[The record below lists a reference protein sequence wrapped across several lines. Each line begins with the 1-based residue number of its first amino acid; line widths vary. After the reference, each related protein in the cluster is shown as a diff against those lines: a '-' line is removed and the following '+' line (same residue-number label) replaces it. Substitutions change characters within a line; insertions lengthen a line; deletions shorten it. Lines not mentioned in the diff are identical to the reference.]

1 MSIGK
6 LLQALAKQ
14 AMARA
19 FSQCFQAQ
27 GTAGDGVAGDGVA
40 GDGQRVRS
48 TVETAQQAG
57 QTFVSGVSLSAQGTG
72 LRVALQDYTD
82 KKTGELALLR
92 PLLADFH
99 ADFQDRGVGL
109 PLDALQGPKKQPP
122 PA

>member
-27 GTAGDGVAGDGVA
+27 VTAGDGVA

-122 PA
+122 PS

>member
-57 QTFVSGVSLSAQGTG
+57 QTLVSGVSLSAQGTG

-99 ADFQDRGVGL
+99 ADFQNRGVGL

>member
-1 MSIGK
+1 
-6 LLQALAKQ
+6 
-14 AMARA
+14 MARA

-57 QTFVSGVSLSAQGTG
+57 QTLVSGVSLSAQGTG

-99 ADFQDRGVGL
+99 ADFQNRGVGL